1 MGLQKCAKTVIG
13 TPGLSKT
20 ISGGEMKRLSIA
32 SEILV
37 DPPIIFADEPTSG
50 LDSYLA
56 SAVCQT
62 LKDLA
67 RNGTTVLCTIHQPS
81 SEIFDIFDSLLLLSM
96 GRCVYLGP
104 KNEAKTFFQ
113 SIGNPCRENYNPADH
128 YIWETS
134 VLEGKEE
141 ESKTKILK
149 IWENFN
155 SSDYR
160 RQIEGG
166 QVESIKSD
174 PLVADVTKEAK
185 ANKANWFV
193 SFYMLLWRALISQY
207 RDKST
212 AGMKF
217 GQNIGTAIIVGL
229 VYLRIPWSKCLV

>member
-1 MGLQKCAKTVIG
+1 
-13 TPGLSKT
+13 
-20 ISGGEMKRLSIA
+20 
-32 SEILV
+32 
-37 DPPIIFADEPTSG
+37 
-50 LDSYLA
+50 
-56 SAVCQT
+56 
-62 LKDLA
+62 
-67 RNGTTVLCTIHQPS
+67 
-81 SEIFDIFDSLLLLSM
+81 M
-96 GRCVYLGP
+96 GRCVFLGP
-104 KNEAKTFFQ
+104 KNEAKTFFE

-134 VLEGKEE
+134 VLEGKEKA
-141 ESKTKILK
+141 SKTKILK

-155 SSDYR
+155 DSDWKK
-160 RQIEGG
+160 QVAAG

-174 PLVADVTKEAK
+174 PMVRDVVDEAK

-229 VYLRIPWSKCLV
+229 VYLRIPWSKKFINFCRFSKFL